1 MANEQSEDT
10 ETTLPR
16 RQLGRLLREARSATG
31 MNLER
36 AAALVQWSRP
46 TLSRLERGE
55 TEKIRVTDIL
65 ALCEAYGLDDA
76 TTAIARGLA
85 EQVPAKT
92 WWHAYGDLIPS
103 LCEAYG
109 LDDATT
115 AIARGLAEQVPA
127 KTWWHA
133 YGDLIPSW
141 ANLYVGLESSATA
154 LTIFQSLI
162 MHGLLQTT
170 DYTRAL
176 DRLYFP
182 DDTEDELDRRIRIRL
197 QRQHILTR
205 SHLPTDASVVLHEN
219 VLRTVV
225 GDNKLMSAQCRHLA
239 DIGTRPNIELRV
251 LPFRAGF
258 PLGAAL
264 PPFTI
269 MDFGR
274 DALGKKVADPSQVYC
289 EGYAGSAYLEKR
301 TDVSMFWQAFEKLRA
316 ASLDPRAS
324 RDLLREM
331 ARRYESER

>member
-1 MANEQSEDT
+1 MRMAERESEDT

-65 ALCEAYGLDDA
+65 ALCEAYGVDRNTSA
-76 TTAIARGLA
+76 VARGLA
-85 EQVPAKT
+85 EQVPAKS
-92 WWHAYGDLIPS
+92 WWHAYGDLIP
-103 LCEAYG
+103 A
-109 LDDATT
+109 
-115 AIARGLAEQVPA
+115 
-127 KTWWHA
+127 
-133 YGDLIPSW
+133 W
-141 ANLYVGLESSATA
+141 ANLYVGLESTATT

-162 MHGLLQTT
+162 IHGLFQTA

-176 DRLYFP
+176 DRIYFP
-182 DDTEDELDRRIRIRL
+182 DETVDELERRVRVRI

-205 SHLPTDASVVLHEN
+205 THQAACVSVVLHEN

-225 GDNKLMSAQCRHLA
+225 GDNKLMSAQCRHVA
-239 DIGTRPNIELRV
+239 DLSTRENIDIRV

-269 MDFGR
+269 MDF
-274 DALGKKVADPSQVYC
+274 DHVAPGKKVLDPSQVYC

-301 TDVSMFWQAFEKLRA
+301 TDIRTFRHAFRKLQES
-316 ASLDPRAS
+316 SLDPRSS
-324 RDLLREM
+324 RDLLREI

>member
-1 MANEQSEDT
+1 MANVEPEDT

-55 TEKIRVTDIL
+55 TEKIRVSDIL
-65 ALCEAYGLDDA
+65 ALCEAYGLDGK

-85 EQVPAKT
+85 EQVPAKS
-92 WWHAYGDLIPS
+92 WWHAYGDLIP
-103 LCEAYG
+103 A
-109 LDDATT
+109 
-115 AIARGLAEQVPA
+115 
-127 KTWWHA
+127 
-133 YGDLIPSW
+133 W
-141 ANLYVGLESSATA
+141 ANLYVGLESSAVS

-162 MHGLLQTT
+162 LHGLLQTT
-170 DYTRAL
+170 DYAKTL
-176 DRLYFP
+176 DRIYFP
-182 DDTEDELDRRIRIRL
+182 DETEDGLDRRVRIRR
-197 QRQHILTR
+197 QRQHLLTR
-205 SHLPTDASVVLHEN
+205 SHLPTEVAVVLHEN

-239 DIGTRPNIELRV
+239 DIGTRPNIEIRV

-269 MDFGR
+269 MDFDPDTPGR
-274 DALGKKVADPSQVYC
+274 KGSDPSQVYC
-289 EGYAGSAYLEKR
+289 EGYSGSVYLEKR
-301 TDVSMFWQAFEKLRA
+301 TDVTMFRQAFRKLQE
-316 ASLDPRAS
+316 ASLDARAS
-324 RDLLREM
+324 RDLVREI
-331 ARRYESER
+331 ARRFESER